1 MEKNPEGLTKQLVYA
16 NITNVMNQNDR
27 ENSKELIIR
36 AGKQEFLKY
45 GYKGASLRNICK
57 QAGVTTG
64 AFYFQFENK
73 EQLLDEILRPVITYF
88 SAMVQ
93 KSTMEEFEGESSSAD
108 GDEQML
114 EMLWNYK
121 EECQILLEGT
131 AGTAYEKV
139 FEELQEGLRQ
149 GQGFLLFFGKYGI
162 SDVDE
167 KLLDVIVRMRVES
180 YLTIIRKEYTLEET
194 KKLARQ
200 IGIYCDAGFEALVR
214 QLKTEHSG
222 N

>member
-1 MEKNPEGLTKQLVYA
+1 
-16 NITNVMNQNDR
+16 MNQNDR

-114 EMLWNYK
+114 EMFWNYK

-131 AGTAYEKV
+131 AGTAYEKF
-139 FEELQEGLRQ
+139 FEELQEGLR
-149 GQGFLLFFGKYGI
+149 QGFLLFFGKYGI

-200 IGIYCDAGFEALVR
+200 IGIYCDAGFETLVR

>member
-1 MEKNPEGLTKQLVYA
+1 
-16 NITNVMNQNDR
+16 MNQNDR

-36 AGKQEFLKY
+36 EGKQEFLKY

-149 GQGFLLFFGKYGI
+149 GFLLFFGKYGI

>member
-1 MEKNPEGLTKQLVYA
+1 MTKQLVYA

-149 GQGFLLFFGKYGI
+149 GFLLFFGKYGI

-180 YLTIIRKEYTLEET
+180 YLTIIRKEYKLEET

>member
-1 MEKNPEGLTKQLVYA
+1 
-16 NITNVMNQNDR
+16 MNQNDR
-27 ENSKELIIR
+27 KNSKELIIR

-149 GQGFLLFFGKYGI
+149 GFLLFFGKYGI

>member
-1 MEKNPEGLTKQLVYA
+1 
-16 NITNVMNQNDR
+16 MNQNDR

-121 EECQILLEGT
+121 EECQILLKGT

-139 FEELQEGLRQ
+139 FEELQEGLR
-149 GQGFLLFFGKYGI
+149 QGFLLFFGKYGI

>member
-149 GQGFLLFFGKYGI
+149 AFLLFFGKYGI

-200 IGIYCDAGFEALVR
+200 IGVYCDAGFEALVR

>member
-1 MEKNPEGLTKQLVYA
+1 
-16 NITNVMNQNDR
+16 MNQNDR

-139 FEELQEGLRQ
+139 FEKLQEGLR
-149 GQGFLLFFGKYGI
+149 QGFLLFFGKYGI

>member
-1 MEKNPEGLTKQLVYA
+1 MTKQLVCA

-93 KSTMEEFEGESSSAD
+93 KSTREEFEGESSSAD
-108 GDEQML
+108 GDEHML

-131 AGTAYEKV
+131 AGTGYEKV
-139 FEELQEGLRQ
+139 FGELQEGLK
-149 GQGFLLFFGKYGI
+149 QGFLLFFGKYGI
-162 SDVDE
+162 REVDE

-214 QLKTEHSG
+214 QLKTKHSG

>member
-1 MEKNPEGLTKQLVYA
+1 MTKQLVYA

-108 GDEQML
+108 GDERML

-149 GQGFLLFFGKYGI
+149 GFLLLFGKYGI

>member
-1 MEKNPEGLTKQLVYA
+1 MTKQLVYA

-149 GQGFLLFFGKYGI
+149 GFLLFFGKYGI

-214 QLKTEHSG
+214 QLKTGHSG

>member
-1 MEKNPEGLTKQLVYA
+1 MEKNPDGLTKQLVYA

-149 GQGFLLFFGKYGI
+149 GFLLFFGKYGI

>member
-1 MEKNPEGLTKQLVYA
+1 MTKQLVNA

-88 SAMVQ
+88 SAMIQ

-139 FEELQEGLRQ
+139 FEELQEGLR
-149 GQGFLLFFGKYGI
+149 QGFLLFFGKYGI

-214 QLKTEHSG
+214 QLKTEYSG

>member
-1 MEKNPEGLTKQLVYA
+1 
-16 NITNVMNQNDR
+16 MNQNDR

-149 GQGFLLFFGKYGI
+149 GFLLFFGKYGI

-200 IGIYCDAGFEALVR
+200 IGIYCDAGFEVLVR

>member
-1 MEKNPEGLTKQLVYA
+1 MEKNPEGLTRQLVYA

-139 FEELQEGLRQ
+139 FEEFQEGLR
-149 GQGFLLFFGKYGI
+149 QGFLLFFGKYGI

>member
-16 NITNVMNQNDR
+16 NITKVMNQNDR

-149 GQGFLLFFGKYGI
+149 GFLLFFGKYGI

>member
-1 MEKNPEGLTKQLVYA
+1 MNTEKESSRKEILKA
-16 NITNVMNQNDR
+16 AR
-27 ENSKELIIR
+27 E
-36 AGKQEFLKY
+36 EFLEK
-45 GYKGASLRNICK
+45 GYKGASLRSICK
-57 QAGVTTG
+57 KAGVTTG

-149 GQGFLLFFGKYGI
+149 GFLLFFGKYGI

>member
-149 GQGFLLFFGKYGI
+149 GFLLFFGKYGI

-180 YLTIIRKEYTLEET
+180 YLTILRKEYTLEET

>member
-1 MEKNPEGLTKQLVYA
+1 MTRQLVYA

-88 SAMVQ
+88 SAMIQ

-139 FEELQEGLRQ
+139 FEELQEGLR
-149 GQGFLLFFGKYGI
+149 QGFLLFFGKYGI

>member
-1 MEKNPEGLTKQLVYA
+1 MTKQLVYA

-114 EMLWNYK
+114 EMFWNYK

-139 FEELQEGLRQ
+139 FEELQEGLR
-149 GQGFLLFFGKYGI
+149 QGFLLFFGKYGI

>member
-1 MEKNPEGLTKQLVYA
+1 
-16 NITNVMNQNDR
+16 MNQNDR

-36 AGKQEFLKY
+36 EGKQEFLKY

-149 GQGFLLFFGKYGI
+149 GFLLFFGKYGI

-200 IGIYCDAGFEALVR
+200 IGIYCDAGFEALIR

>member
-1 MEKNPEGLTKQLVYA
+1 
-16 NITNVMNQNDR
+16 MNQNDR

-64 AFYFQFENK
+64 ALYFQFENK

-149 GQGFLLFFGKYGI
+149 GFRLFFGKYGI

>member
-139 FEELQEGLRQ
+139 FEELQEGMR
-149 GQGFLLFFGKYGI
+149 QGFLLFFGKYGI

>member
-1 MEKNPEGLTKQLVYA
+1 
-16 NITNVMNQNDR
+16 MNQNDR

-149 GQGFLLFFGKYGI
+149 GFLLFFGKYGI

>member
-1 MEKNPEGLTKQLVYA
+1 
-16 NITNVMNQNDR
+16 MNQNDR

-149 GQGFLLFFGKYGI
+149 GFLLFFGKYGI
-162 SDVDE
+162 SDMDE

>member
-1 MEKNPEGLTKQLVYA
+1 MTKQLVYA

-108 GDEQML
+108 GDERML

-149 GQGFLLFFGKYGI
+149 AFLLFFGEYGI

>member
-1 MEKNPEGLTKQLVYA
+1 
-16 NITNVMNQNDR
+16 MNQNDR

-88 SAMVQ
+88 SAMIQ

-131 AGTAYEKV
+131 EGTAYEKV
-139 FEELQEGLRQ
+139 FEELQEGLR
-149 GQGFLLFFGKYGI
+149 QGFLLFFGKYGI

>member
-1 MEKNPEGLTKQLVYA
+1 
-16 NITNVMNQNDR
+16 MNQNDR

-93 KSTMEEFEGESSSAD
+93 KSTMQEFEGDSSSAD

-139 FEELQEGLRQ
+139 FEELQEGLR
-149 GQGFLLFFGKYGI
+149 QGFLLFFGKYGI

>member
-149 GQGFLLFFGKYGI
+149 GFLLFFGKYGI

-167 KLLDVIVRMRVES
+167 KLLDAIVRMRVES